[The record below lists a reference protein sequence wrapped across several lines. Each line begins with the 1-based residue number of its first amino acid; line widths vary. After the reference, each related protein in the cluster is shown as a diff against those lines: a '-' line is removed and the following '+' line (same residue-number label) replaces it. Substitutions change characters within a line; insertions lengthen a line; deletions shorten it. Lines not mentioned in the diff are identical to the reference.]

1 MFLMK
6 GNIMKK
12 YFNIEV
18 IESLALLAFLVLGF
32 IYLSNT
38 VNMEGSFMSIEEM
51 NIQTMLFSH
60 FHHFI

>member
-1 MFLMK
+1 
-6 GNIMKK
+6 MKK

-18 IESLALLAFLVLGF
+18 IESLVLLSFLVLGF
-32 IYLSNT
+32 TYLSNT
-38 VNMEGSFMSIEEM
+38 INMESSFMSIEKM